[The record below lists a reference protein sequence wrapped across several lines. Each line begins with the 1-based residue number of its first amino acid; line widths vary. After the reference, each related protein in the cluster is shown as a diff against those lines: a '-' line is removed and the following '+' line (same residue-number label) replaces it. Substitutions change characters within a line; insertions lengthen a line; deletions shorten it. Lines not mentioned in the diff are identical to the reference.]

1 MRGKLLSTFV
11 PERRYEV
18 EHHGGMSIQGDLV
31 PVETFTVKETI
42 QLMRMYAHARYVA
55 VQSSRGADRCDR
67 QKKDRGMIHYIQ
79 LLKKADA
86 RCREIESKM
95 LEWGNL

>member
-1 MRGKLLSTFV
+1 MTSISSFSPQT
-11 PERRYEV
+11 RYEV
-18 EHHGGMSIQGDLV
+18 EHYGGMSVQGDLV
-31 PVETFTVKETI
+31 AVQTFTSKETA

-67 QKKDRGMIHYIQ
+67 QKKDRGMVHYIY

-95 LEWGNL
+95 LEWEKSC